1 MVMTGRRTS
10 TEQLGFF
17 PNTTKKASKQRHR
30 AALSLAE
37 KFFWLWVWK
46 EKPQKEREGVT
57 LSESS
62 VVYFLWQQSEFKEAL
77 PQALS
82 SDTD

>member
-17 PNTTKKASKQRHR
+17 PTTTKKASKQRHG

-37 KFFWLWVWK
+37 KLFWLWVWK
-46 EKPQKEREGVT
+46 EKPQEREGVT

-77 PQALS
+77 PQAVS